1 MTHAQYLDYFYYLTL
16 MAAVVHVVLIAA
28 ETSAYR
34 ITRIKSLIPMVI
46 SNVVGLAYL
55 AMLCFRQIYATPV
68 SVLPLVLTS
77 GALYTAE
84 VVVGVWATV
93 VFLHTV
99 KNISIPKGAT

>member
-16 MAAVVHVVLIAA
+16 MAVVVHVVLIAA

-55 AMLCFRQIYATPV
+55 AMLCFRQIYAAPA
-68 SVLPLVLTS
+68 SVLALVLTS

-99 KNISIPKGAT
+99 KNIAIPKGAT